1 METKDCMATLLI
13 RELDGFAR
21 ELALFPDDESIW
33 KTLPGVTNS
42 AGNLATHLAGNLQHY
57 VGAVLGG
64 STYQR
69 NRDMEFNR
77 RSGSR
82 AEIMSEL
89 TRASNVVRD
98 VLTSM
103 PEERL
108 SDPYPEAVMG
118 LTLNTG
124 EFLMHLCV
132 HAGFH
137 LGQAG
142 YLRRIA
148 TQNRQSSNPIP
159 LSALEQK
166 SRTRP

>member
-1 METKDCMATLLI
+1 MDMKDCMTTLLI
-13 RELDGFAR
+13 REIDGFAR

-42 AGNLATHLAGNLQHY
+42 AGNLAMHVAGNLQHY
-57 VGAVLGG
+57 VGEVLGG
-64 STYQR
+64 SLYQR
-69 NRDMEFNR
+69 NRDLEFNGKSGT
-77 RSGSR
+77 RS
-82 AEIMSEL
+82 EIMAEL

-103 PEERL
+103 PEARL
-108 SDPYPEAVMG
+108 SDTYPEAVMG
-118 LTLNTG
+118 LRFNTV

-148 TQNRQSSNPIP
+148 TQNRESSNPLP
-159 LSALEQK
+159 LAALAN
-166 SRTRP
+166 PD

>member
-1 METKDCMATLLI
+1 MNTKDCMTTLLT
-13 RELDGFAR
+13 RELEGFAR
-21 ELALFPDDESIW
+21 EVALFPDDESIW

-42 AGNLATHLAGNLQHY
+42 AGNLAMHLAGNLQHY
-57 VGAVLGG
+57 VGVVLGG
-64 STYQR
+64 SSYQR
-69 NRDMEFNR
+69 NRDMEFSR
-77 RSGSR
+77 KSGTRSEVI
-82 AEIMSEL
+82 AEL

-103 PEERL
+103 PEARL

-118 LTLNTG
+118 LRFNTG

-148 TQNRQSSNPIP
+148 TPNRESSNPIP
-159 LSALEQK
+159 LAVLAKNLS
-166 SRTRP
+166 